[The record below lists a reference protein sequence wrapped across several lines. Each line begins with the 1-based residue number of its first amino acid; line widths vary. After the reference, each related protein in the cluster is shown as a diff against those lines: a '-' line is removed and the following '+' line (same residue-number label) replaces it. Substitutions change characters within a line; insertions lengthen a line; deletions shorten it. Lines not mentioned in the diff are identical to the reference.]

1 MSKQTAPISF
11 FLERI
16 FRRMEKRYDYSF
28 DYMRHM
34 WHVSRP
40 AFRRFSYGFM
50 WFARGRDSVPVAAAA
65 VAGIVSTMKADCGPC
80 TQISVNMALE
90 QKVPEHI
97 LRATVAGDVDA
108 LPPELAL
115 VYRFTK
121 AVVNGDF
128 HATEIREEIL
138 GIYGDKGLID
148 LSSAIAAGQVFPVL
162 KRTLGF
168 GETCLKV
175 KVGDAD
181 VAAAR
186 PEIKAA

>member
-1 MSKQTAPISF
+1 MPKQTAPISF
-11 FLERI
+11 FLERM

-40 AFRRFSYGFM
+40 AFRRFSFGFM
-50 WFARGRDSVPVAAAA
+50 WFARGRDNLPTAPAA
-65 VAGIVSTMKADCGPC
+65 VAAIVSTMKADCGPC

-90 QKVPEHI
+90 QGVGEDI
-97 LRATVAGDVDA
+97 LAATVAGDLAA
-108 LPPELAL
+108 LPRDLAL
-115 VYRFTK
+115 VYRFTE

-128 HATEIREEIL
+128 DATDMREDFLEL
-138 GIYGDKGLID
+138 YGEGGLVD
-148 LSSAIAAGQVFPVL
+148 LSTAIAVGQVYPVL

-175 KVGDAD
+175 KVGNTDI
-181 VAAAR
+181 AANKS
-186 PEIKAA
+186 EVQAA

>member
-1 MSKQTAPISF
+1 MPKQTAPISF
-11 FLERI
+11 FLERM

-40 AFRRFSYGFM
+40 AFRRFSFGFI
-50 WFARGRDSVPVAAAA
+50 WFARGRDTLPAAPAA
-65 VAGIVSTMKADCGPC
+65 VAAIVSTMKADCGPC

-90 QKVPEHI
+90 QGVGEDI
-97 LRATVAGDVDA
+97 LAATVAGDLAA
-108 LPPELAL
+108 LPRDLAL
-115 VYRFTK
+115 VYRFAE

-128 HATEIREEIL
+128 DATDMREGFLEL
-138 GIYGDKGLID
+138 YGEGGLVD
-148 LSSAIAAGQVFPVL
+148 LSTAIAVGQVYPVL

-175 KVGDAD
+175 KVGNAD
-181 VAAAR
+181 IAASKS
-186 PEIKAA
+186 EVQAA